1 MVVRVVRVRKP
12 LRIVEDGDLGQV
24 LSWIDAVQNRLG
36 VVAVEGVERAVAQ
49 PELRTP
55 RESNNGNKKGREKG
69 AGAVAAAA
77 AGAGAGA
84 GSCTVSGNLTG
95 WLVLACLLG
104 RLRFLQSAA
113 ASREKKN
120 NSRAV
125 AQPFVLV

>member
-1 MVVRVVRVRKP
+1 VRVRKP
-12 LRIVEDGDLGQV
+12 LRIVGDGDLGQV

-69 AGAVAAAA
+69 AGAVAG

-84 GSCTVSGNLTG
+84 GCCTVSGNLTG